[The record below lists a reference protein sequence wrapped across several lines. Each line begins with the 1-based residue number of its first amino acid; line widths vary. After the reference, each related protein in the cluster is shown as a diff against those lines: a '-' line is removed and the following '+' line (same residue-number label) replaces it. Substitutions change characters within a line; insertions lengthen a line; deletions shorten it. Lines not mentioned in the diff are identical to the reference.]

1 LASRLKNKR
10 MLKKIVSTLST
21 IKDVKAIIL
30 HGSFAREDY
39 GPKSDIDLL
48 LITNRKGAVEDI
60 ENAIVSLDVGRS
72 IQPIVRT
79 EKEIAETAS
88 GLLQNLF
95 LEGKIL
101 FLREPIDIHVAALLS
116 LKPFVIYTFDLAH
129 LDQKTKA
136 RFNRAFYPRARDN
149 YEYPGLLSTL
159 QGEKLASG
167 CITVPFSEKK
177 AVERLFR
184 SFKVKP
190 NAVRIW
196 K

>member
-1 LASRLKNKR
+1 LKNKR
-10 MLKKIVSTLST
+10 IFKKIVSTLST
-21 IKDVKAIIL
+21 IKDLKAIIL
-30 HGSFAREDY
+30 HGSFARADY
-39 GPKSDIDLL
+39 GPRSDIDLV
-48 LITNRKGAVEDI
+48 LITSRKEAVEEI
-60 ENAIVSLDVGRS
+60 QNAIVSLDVGRS

-79 EKEIAETAS
+79 EKEIAETDS

-101 FLREPIDIHVAALLS
+101 FLREPLDFDVAALLR
-116 LKPFVIYTFDLAH
+116 LKPFLIYTFDLAL

-136 RFNRAFYPRARDN
+136 RFNRALYSRTLDN

-159 QGEKLASG
+159 KGEKLASG

-177 AVERLFR
+177 AVERFFR
-184 SFKVKP
+184 SFKVKW
-190 NAVRIW
+190 NAVRMW

>member
-1 LASRLKNKR
+1 
-10 MLKKIVSTLST
+10 MFKKIVSTLST

-30 HGSFAREDY
+30 HGSFARQDY
-39 GPKSDIDLL
+39 GPRSDIDLV
-48 LITNRKGAVEDI
+48 LIANRKEAIEEI

-79 EKEIAETAS
+79 EKEIAETDS

-95 LEGKIL
+95 LEGKVL
-101 FLREPIDIHVAALLS
+101 FLREPIDIHVAALLQ
-116 LKPFVIYTFDLAH
+116 LKPFLIYTFDLAH

-136 RFNRAFYPRARDN
+136 RFNRAFYPRRRDN
-149 YEYPGLLSTL
+149 YQYPGLLSTL
-159 QGEKLASG
+159 KGKKLASG

-177 AVERLFR
+177 AVEKFFR

-190 NAVRIW
+190 AAVRIW